1 MPRSPEQGPPPPDE
15 EEIALVT
22 PATQTEPKE
31 PGKPKELV
39 PVTEEEQERL
49 RERIAAYS
57 EGMGYRPDARDVVRS
72 LEKTDPQAFQELQ
85 DIENRWRQ
93 ELLDLEVPLFDYSV
107 QKILDCA
114 QPNSLGD
121 SEKDPKMEKERRL
134 SKLQSMLEHAVTWLH
149 LPEEEKVSLKRRYV
163 DLLDDLA
170 LGMAYAKETEDEK
183 EERVNRAYIAIPR
196 DIQYGQEKLLPKIE
210 ALEKTIEE
218 VKGSIDRG
226 Y

>member
-1 MPRSPEQGPPPPDE
+1 MPRSIEQGPSPSE
-15 EEIALVT
+15 EEIA
-22 PATQTEPKE
+22 
-31 PGKPKELV
+31 
-39 PVTEEEQERL
+39 PVTEREQEKL
-49 RERIAAYS
+49 RKAIAAYS
-57 EGMGYRPDARDVVRS
+57 EGIGHQADARDVVKS
-72 LEKTDPQAFQELQ
+72 LEETDPQAAQELNN
-85 DIENRWRQ
+85 IETRHRQ
-93 ELLDLEVPLFDYSV
+93 EALALEFPLFDYSV

-121 SEKDPKMEKERRL
+121 SEKDPRMEKEHRL
-134 SKLQSMLEHAVTWLH
+134 SELQSMLEHAVTWLH

-163 DLLDDLA
+163 DL

>member
-31 PGKPKELV
+31 PGKPKELA

-149 LPEEEKVSLKRRYV
+149 LPEEEKVSLRQRSV
-163 DLLDDLA
+163 DLSGTSFA
-170 LGMAYAKETEDEK
+170 NETEEEK
-183 EERVNRAYIAIPR
+183 EERVNRAYMAIPE
-196 DIQYGQEKLLPKIE
+196 DIQHGQEKLLPKIE